1 MKSLVSVRQ
10 SSANVP
16 PKKIRFFCDNCG
28 TEVAR
33 EEDACPECGRPFS
46 SVRCPT
52 CGFSGSLDDFQE
64 CCPACGYVVYP
75 QEQSAPKVPS
85 RQAPPRYEYEGRS
98 LPLWVYLIT
107 GLALIGMLT
116 VVFLTLQ

>member
-1 MKSLVSVRQ
+1 MKSLDRVRQ
-10 SSANVP
+10 LADVL

-52 CGFSGSLDDFQE
+52 CGFSGSLDDFQD
-64 CCPACGYVVYP
+64 CCPSCGYAVLP
-75 QEQSAPKVPS
+75 KEASAPKAPLS
-85 RQAPPRYEYEGRS
+85 QTRQIHEHEGGS
-98 LPLWVYLIT
+98 LPLWVYVIT
-107 GLALIGMLT
+107 GLALIGMLV